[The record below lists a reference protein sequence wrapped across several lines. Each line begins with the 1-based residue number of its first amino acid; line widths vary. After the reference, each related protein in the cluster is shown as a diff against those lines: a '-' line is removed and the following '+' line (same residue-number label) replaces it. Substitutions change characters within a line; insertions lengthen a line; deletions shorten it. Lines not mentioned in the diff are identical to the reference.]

1 MLLAIMLVYTFLN
14 QLNLALVRFQTCTF
28 GMKCKTY
35 NIIVLSACFYNAA
48 DPPSITKQPQE
59 LQEAPPGKPV
69 SFTVRA
75 TGTKPLTYLWQWKP
89 AGEETSSWQQCEAE
103 RFQDAC
109 SPKLI
114 ISSVQKLNEGSYR
127 CVVNNCTG
135 TQSSEPAKLSVGKI
149 L

>member
-1 MLLAIMLVYTFLN
+1 
-14 QLNLALVRFQTCTF
+14 
-28 GMKCKTY
+28 MKCKTY
-35 NIIVLSACFYNAA
+35 NEIHYAFCFYNAA

-75 TGTKPLTYLWQWKP
+75 TGTKPLTYLWQWTP
-89 AGEETSSWQQCEAE
+89 VREGSISWQQCDAE

-109 SPKLI
+109 SPKLT
-114 ISSVQKLNEGSYR
+114 ISSLQKLNEGTYR
-127 CVVNNCTG
+127 CVVSNCAG
-135 TQSSEPAKLSVGKI
+135 TQISEPAKLSVGKI